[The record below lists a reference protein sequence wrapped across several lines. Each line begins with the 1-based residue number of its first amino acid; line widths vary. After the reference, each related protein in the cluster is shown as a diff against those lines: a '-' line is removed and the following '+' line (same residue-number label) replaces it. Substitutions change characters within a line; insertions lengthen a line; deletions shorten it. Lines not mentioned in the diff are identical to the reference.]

1 MSFNYTSKTHW
12 LLLLMAFLAALAMWY
27 IVTIS
32 DRLDAQVEVR
42 LDYKNIPENLVVM
55 DGLLNKVTVRIR
67 GPQTLV
73 RSINPQD
80 MNQVVNLS
88 RLKKGS
94 NVIPLVPEKLESNIR
109 AFEVL
114 EVVPPRLTIEVD
126 ALMERTLPVKPVLK
140 SQLTNSVLTVDAITV
155 TPPSILVRGPE
166 SLVGSMRNVNLNI
179 PLDPNAAAG
188 IHSQV
193 FALDLP
199 SLVTAIP
206 GAVKVQYT
214 ITSGRKEVL
223 LQRDIVVDTPDRRKY
238 TVKPSSIT
246 LRVEVPEA
254 LSKNTAF
261 LNRIRLTVTP
271 PTMQAGS
278 SELVT
283 VYVET
288 PDGMQLLDPVQSSVT
303 VTRHK

>member
-12 LLLLMAFLAALAMWY
+12 LLLALAFLSALAMWY
-27 IVTIS
+27 MVTIS
-32 DRLDAQVEVR
+32 ERLDAQIEVR
-42 LDYKNIPENLVVM
+42 LDYKNIPDNLIVM
-55 DGLLNKVTVRIR
+55 DGQINKVIVRMR

-80 MNQVVNLS
+80 MSQVINLS
-88 RLKKGS
+88 RVKKGS
-94 NVIPLVPEKLESNIR
+94 NIIPLVPEKLEANIR

-114 EVVPPRLTIEVD
+114 EVVPPRLILEVD
-126 ALMERTLPVKPVLK
+126 ALVERTLPVKPVLK

-155 TPPSILVRGPE
+155 TPPTVLVRGPE
-166 SLVGSMRNVNLNI
+166 TLVSAMRSINLTI

-193 FALDLP
+193 FGLDLP
-199 SLVTAIP
+199 GLVTAMP

-223 LQRDIVVDTPDRRKY
+223 LQRDIIVDAPERRKY
-238 TVKPSSIT
+238 ALTPASLT

-254 LSKNTAF
+254 LYKDIRY
-261 LNRIRLTVTP
+261 LNKARLTVAP
-271 PTMQAGS
+271 PAMQAGS
-278 SELVT
+278 VESVPVHVDLPDGMVLLDAVQNLVT
-283 VYVET
+283 VT
-288 PDGMQLLDPVQSSVT
+288 KQ
-303 VTRHK
+303 K